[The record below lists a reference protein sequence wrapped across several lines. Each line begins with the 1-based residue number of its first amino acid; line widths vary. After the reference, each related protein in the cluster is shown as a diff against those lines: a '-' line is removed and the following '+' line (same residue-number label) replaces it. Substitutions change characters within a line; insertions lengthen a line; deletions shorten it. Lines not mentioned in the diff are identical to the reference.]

1 MILKIQEAFILDSNN
16 LIHGNYQFLIE
27 YFGEDVL
34 ESRYNTIFSYLED
47 YIQVKELEDEVSI
60 SKPLLNNLVV
70 DYFVDIYR
78 LKDFQD
84 IQKVNDAKIYAY
96 TAYWLLRRKP
106 LQLVKADL
114 KNEFAFINEEMVV
127 AYLYSFL
134 YSEPN
139 NVAIISLKEKEFK
152 EFENNLLYTFMYR
165 DYSPK
170 MIESLIYAF
179 QAGRAYQYSV
189 DFDD

>member
-16 LIHGNYQFLIE
+16 FIHGNYQFLIE

-114 KNEFAFINEEMVV
+114 KSEFAFINEEMVV

>member
-1 MILKIQEAFILDSNN
+1 MGSDK

-27 YFGEDVL
+27 CFGENVL
-34 ESRYNTIFSYLED
+34 ESRYNTILSYLED
-47 YIQVKELEDEVSI
+47 YIQIKGLEDDVLI
-60 SKPLLNNLVV
+60 SEPLLNNLVV

-106 LQLVKADL
+106 LQLAKTDL
-114 KNEFAFINEEMVV
+114 KNKFAFINEEMVA

-134 YSEPN
+134 YSEPG
-139 NVAIISLKEKEFK
+139 NVAIISLKEKEFN